1 METKHLILKYT
12 APLIGLKWAIARR
25 AADMRVLHFG
35 QITTGEKRTPQGS
48 TRQVSQGEFAL
59 HIQCPWRIE
68 SLDGIVTGRTDLFE
82 PAEADAEVDWD
93 TWDYEKEENLQ
104 DCQIGKLLG
113 GYDNETRSFVNQTE
127 RFVVEEVL
135 ADQFG
140 GIIIALSGN
149 YRVVLFSSGSRGE
162 DWRLF
167 QPNNLDSHFVICG
180 GQVEEIP
187 GGL

>member
-1 METKHLILKYT
+1 METKHLILKHT

-35 QITTGEKRTPQGS
+35 QITAGEKRTPRGS
-48 TRQVSQGEFAL
+48 TRQFSQGEYAL

-82 PAEADAEVDWD
+82 PADAEAEIDWD
-93 TWDYEKEENLQ
+93 TWDYEEEENLQ
-104 DCQIGKLLG
+104 DRQIGKLLG
-113 GYDNETRSFVNQTE
+113 GYDDGTRSFVNQTE
-127 RFVVEEVL
+127 RFVVEEIL

-140 GIIIALSGN
+140 GMTITLSGN
-149 YRVVLFSSGSRGE
+149 YRIVLFPSGSQGE

-167 QPNNLDSHFVICG
+167 QPNNLNSHFVICG
-180 GQVEEIP
+180 GRIEEMP
-187 GGL
+187 ESL